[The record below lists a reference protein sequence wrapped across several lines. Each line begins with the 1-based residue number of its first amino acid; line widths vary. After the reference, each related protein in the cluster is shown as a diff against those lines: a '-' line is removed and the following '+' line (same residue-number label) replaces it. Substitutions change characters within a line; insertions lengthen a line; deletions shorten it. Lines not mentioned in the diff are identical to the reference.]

1 MILYRAA
8 RTLVTKGLSIFPCHP
23 KAKTPATPN
32 GLLAATT
39 DPETIKQWWSA
50 NQDYNIGIASG
61 ETSGVWVIDIDGDTG
76 EATLRAL
83 ETEHGALPPTVEVV
97 TGSGGR
103 HLYFRLADE
112 PIRNSAGK
120 IGPGIDVRG
129 DGGYVLAPPSM
140 HPCGRCYQWSVDSA
154 AEFAAA
160 PHWLIARLADHA
172 EGKGKPLEEWHRT
185 LTSPIPNGQ
194 RNTTLASIC
203 GRLIFHGLD
212 LIEVRDLLAA
222 VNIARC
228 DPPLPDDEINTV
240 VCSVAKTH
248 LRAGR

>member
-1 MILYRAA
+1 MILCRAA
-8 RTLVTKGLSIFPCHP
+8 RTLATKGLSIFPCQP
-23 KAKTPATPN
+23 GAKTPATPN

-39 DPETIKQWWSA
+39 DPENIKQWWSA
-50 NQDYNIGIASG
+50 NQDYNIGIATG
-61 ETSGVWVIDIDGDTG
+61 ETSGVWVLDIDGDEG

-83 ETEHGALPPTVEVV
+83 ETEHGALPPTVEAI
-97 TGSGGR
+97 TGGGGR

-112 PIRNSAGK
+112 PISNSAGK

-129 DGGYVLAPPSM
+129 DGGYVLAPPSL
-140 HPCGRCYQWSVDSA
+140 HPCGGRYQWSVDSA

-160 PHWLIARLADHA
+160 PDWLTAKLAHHA
-172 EGKGKPLEEWHRT
+172 AGKGKPLEEWHRT

-212 LIEVRDLLAA
+212 LIEARDLLAC
-222 VNIARC
+222 VNAARC
-228 DPPLPDDEINTV
+228 DPPLPDDEINALII
-240 VCSVAKTH
+240 SVARTALKNS
-248 LRAGR
+248 